1 LLLGWKLERFTA
13 TIKLIA
19 RNLTFGGF
27 FGLSSHCALGEMT
40 WEPSTFEQRRVVA
53 ISLENQTLTHLPWF
67 YLSLLM
73 RAAAALN
80 LVDCNTIG
88 KEISYY
94 LCLSVGLLEDKPF

>member
-1 LLLGWKLERFTA
+1 MKS
-13 TIKLIA
+13 IA
-19 RNLTFGGF
+19 RNITFGGF
-27 FGLSSHCALGEMT
+27 IGLSSHCDLGEMT
-40 WEPSTFEQRRVVA
+40 WEPSTFEQRRAVA
-53 ISLENQTLTHLPWF
+53 ISLENQTLTPF